1 MEKIINGIKYHL
13 DENTSTAE
21 VIKKRGYKGEIII
34 PESVEDSVKKRGCK
48 GSGGKE
54 YSVNSIAE
62 SAFKGCS
69 SLTAITIPASVMRI
83 GESAFEGCSSLTA
96 ITIPASVTRIG
107 ESAFEGCSSLTA
119 ITIPNSVTSIG
130 VHAFKGCSSLTVI
143 NYGGTIEQWGK
154 ITLDDEW
161 NKKVPAKV
169 ISCTDDS
176 VDILPNELQQN
187 PMYRLS
193 MSSLELFHSNFLE
206 WLFDI
211 NHKAFL
217 NCFNLPVYDSSTYTI
232 EREYHLGIDEDGKQ
246 WVTDIA
252 VFENGNLILIIENKI
267 KSTPSKGQ
275 LENQNDLAD
284 KKAKGCKKVLL
295 SLFEYSVD
303 THDGFIIVLYKD
315 LIGKILE
322 NYAPCNL
329 YIKDYCDMLERL
341 QKIIDADPLVINW
354 SGGRGYYTAHMFSK
368 KLEIYDMMD
377 AFRKYQAASLADK
390 FEKLFIKTE
399 KGMSLCKKTNLPM
412 TCEHSLNNKRAC
424 ATIAYKLNNELCVGV
439 QIEHDQLRI
448 FFENKDKNFDPEQA
462 QKYWGEWLGKPLGEG
477 NQNEYCSYSN
487 SFIYRYVKFESIIK
501 TDDLCNRVEELLNKI
516 IAEYLRGEIFK
527 VFEKKSLPHTPHL

>member
-1 MEKIINGIKYHL
+1 MIDKIIKGIKYRLDEGNEYSL
-13 DENTSTAE
+13 DENTLKAE
-21 VIKKRGYKGEIII
+21 VIKKRGYKDEVII
-34 PESVEDSVKKRGCK
+34 PDTIVLKKV
-48 GSGGKE
+48 S
-54 YSVNSIAE
+54 YN
-62 SAFKGCS
+62 
-69 SLTAITIPASVMRI
+69 
-83 GESAFEGCSSLTA
+83 
-96 ITIPASVTRIG
+96 VTRIG

-130 VHAFKGCSSLTVI
+130 VHAFNGCSSLTDI

-154 ITLDDEW
+154 IILDDEW

-169 ISCTDDS
+169 INCTDGS

-211 NHKAFL
+211 DHEAFL
-217 NCFNLPVYDSSTYTI
+217 KCFGLTVSNSATYTI
-232 EREYHLGIDEDGKQ
+232 EREYHLGTDNADKQ

-252 VFENGNLILIIENKI
+252 VFKNGKMILIIENKI

-275 LENQNDLAD
+275 LENQKKLA
-284 KKAKGCKKVLL
+284 GEYCKKVLL
-295 SLFEYSVD
+295 SLFEYSVIED
-303 THDGFIIVLYKD
+303 KLYKFCKVLYKD
-315 LIGKILE
+315 LIDKILT
-322 NYAPCNL
+322 NYESHSQFVP
-329 YIKDYCDMLERL
+329 YIKDYCKML
-341 QKIIDADPLVINW
+341 QKLQNILDNDPLVTGW
-354 SGGRGYYTAHMFSK
+354 KDGHYTAHLSSK

-377 AFRKYQAASLADK
+377 AFRKYQAASLADE
-390 FEKLFIKTE
+390 FENRFIAKNTT
-399 KGMSLCKKTNLPM
+399 SLHM

-501 TDDLCNRVEELLNKI
+501 TDDLCNRVEKLLNKI
-516 IAEYLRGEIFK
+516 IDEYLSGEIFK
-527 VFEKKSLPHTPHL
+527 VFAINPSPTPHL

>member
-1 MEKIINGIKYHL
+1 MIDKIIKGIKYRL
-13 DENTSTAE
+13 DEETAE
-21 VIKKRGYKGEIII
+21 VIKKRGYKDEIII
-34 PESVEDSVKKRGCK
+34 PESVEDSVKKRSCK

-154 ITLDDEW
+154 ITLEDEW

-169 ISCTDDS
+169 INCTDGS

-206 WLFDI
+206 WLFDLD
-211 NHKAFL
+211 HEAFL
-217 NCFNLPVYDSSTYTI
+217 KCFDPEFTNPAACTI
-232 EREYHLGIDEDGKQ
+232 EREYHLGTRHRKQ

-252 VFENGNLILIIENKI
+252 VFENGKMILIIENKI

-275 LENQNDLAD
+275 LENQKELAEED
-284 KKAKGCKKVLL
+284 CKKVLL
-295 SLFEYSVD
+295 SLFEYSGTLHNFD
-303 THDGFIIVLYKD
+303 SVLYETLFGEIRK
-315 LIGKILE
+315 
-322 NYAPCNL
+322 NYESHSQFVP
-329 YIKDYCDMLERL
+329 YIKDYCDMLEKL
-341 QKIIDADPLVINW
+341 QNILDNDPLVINW

-516 IAEYLRGEIFK
+516 IAEYLSGEIFK
-527 VFEKKSLPHTPHL
+527 VFGKKSLPPTPHL

>member
-1 MEKIINGIKYHL
+1 MIEKIINRIKYRL
-13 DENTSTAE
+13 DENTSNENTSTAE
-21 VIKKRGYKGEIII
+21 VIKKRGYKGGIII
-34 PESVEDSVKKRGCK
+34 PKRVEYPVKKRGCK

-54 YSVNSIAE
+54 YFVNSIA
-62 SAFKGCS
+62 
-69 SLTAITIPASVMRI
+69 
-83 GESAFEGCSSLTA
+83 
-96 ITIPASVTRIG
+96 

-169 ISCTDDS
+169 INCTDGS

-206 WLFDI
+206 WLFDLD
-211 NHKAFL
+211 HEAFL
-217 NCFNLPVYDSSTYTI
+217 KCFDPEFTNPAACTI
-232 EREYHLGIDEDGKQ
+232 EREYHLGTIDDKQ

-252 VFENGNLILIIENKI
+252 VFENGKMILIIENKI

-275 LENQNDLAD
+275 LENQKKLA
-284 KKAKGCKKVLL
+284 GEYCKKVLL
-295 SLFEYSVD
+295 SLFEYSVIED
-303 THDGFIIVLYKD
+303 KLYKFCKVLYKD
-315 LIGKILE
+315 LIDKILT
-322 NYAPCNL
+322 NYESHSQFVP
-329 YIKDYCDMLERL
+329 YIKDYCKML
-341 QKIIDADPLVINW
+341 QKLQNILDNDPLVTGW
-354 SGGRGYYTAHMFSK
+354 KDGHYTAHLSSK

-377 AFRKYQAASLADK
+377 AFRKYQAASLADE
-390 FEKLFIKTE
+390 FENRFIAKNTT
-399 KGMSLCKKTNLPM
+399 SLHM

-448 FFENKDKNFDPEQA
+448 FFENKDKNFNTKQA
-462 QKYWGEWLGKPLGEG
+462 QKYWGEWLGDPLGGG
-477 NQNEYCSYSN
+477 NEKHYCSYSN

-516 IAEYLRGEIFK
+516 IAEYLSGEIFK
-527 VFEKKSLPHTPHL
+527 VFGKKSLPHTPHL

>member
-1 MEKIINGIKYHL
+1 MIEKIIKGIKYRLDEGNEYRL
-13 DENTSTAE
+13 DENIPTAE
-21 VIKKRGYKGEIII
+21 VIKKRGYKDEIII

-69 SLTAITIPASVMRI
+69 SLTAITIPASVM
-83 GESAFEGCSSLTA
+83 
-96 ITIPASVTRIG
+96 RIG

-246 WVTDIA
+246 
-252 VFENGNLILIIENKI
+252 
-267 KSTPSKGQ
+267 
-275 LENQNDLAD
+275 
-284 KKAKGCKKVLL
+284 
-295 SLFEYSVD
+295 
-303 THDGFIIVLYKD
+303 
-315 LIGKILE
+315 
-322 NYAPCNL
+322 
-329 YIKDYCDMLERL
+329 
-341 QKIIDADPLVINW
+341 
-354 SGGRGYYTAHMFSK
+354 
-368 KLEIYDMMD
+368 
-377 AFRKYQAASLADK
+377 
-390 FEKLFIKTE
+390 
-399 KGMSLCKKTNLPM
+399 
-412 TCEHSLNNKRAC
+412 
-424 ATIAYKLNNELCVGV
+424 
-439 QIEHDQLRI
+439 
-448 FFENKDKNFDPEQA
+448 
-462 QKYWGEWLGKPLGEG
+462 
-477 NQNEYCSYSN
+477 
-487 SFIYRYVKFESIIK
+487 
-501 TDDLCNRVEELLNKI
+501 
-516 IAEYLRGEIFK
+516 
-527 VFEKKSLPHTPHL
+527 

>member
-1 MEKIINGIKYHL
+1 MIEKIINRIKYRL
-13 DENTSTAE
+13 DEKNMTAE
-21 VIKKRGYKGEIII
+21 VIKKRGYEGEIII
-34 PESVEDSVKKRGCK
+34 PKSVDYPVKKRGCK

-62 SAFKGCS
+62 SAF
-69 SLTAITIPASVMRI
+69 
-83 GESAFEGCSSLTA
+83 EGCSSLTA
-96 ITIPASVTRIG
+96 ITIPDSVTRIG
-107 ESAFEGCSSLTA
+107 ESAFEGCSSLKS
-119 ITIPNSVTSIG
+119 ITIPDSVTSIG

-169 ISCTDDS
+169 ISCTDGS
-176 VDILPNELQQN
+176 VDITPNELQRN
-187 PMYRLS
+187 PIFRLS

-206 WLFDI
+206 WLFDLD
-211 NHKAFL
+211 HAAFL
-217 NCFNLPVYDSSTYTI
+217 NCFGLTDINSAACTI
-232 EREYHLGIDEDGKQ
+232 EREYHLGTRDGKQ

-295 SLFEYSVD
+295 SLFEYSGAL
-303 THDGFIIVLYKD
+303 HDFIPVLYKD
-315 LIGKILE
+315 LIGEIRK
-322 NYAPCNL
+322 NYESHSQFVP
-329 YIKDYCDMLERL
+329 YIKDYCDMLEKL

-516 IAEYLRGEIFK
+516 IAEYLSGEIFK
-527 VFEKKSLPHTPHL
+527 VFGKKSLPHTPHL